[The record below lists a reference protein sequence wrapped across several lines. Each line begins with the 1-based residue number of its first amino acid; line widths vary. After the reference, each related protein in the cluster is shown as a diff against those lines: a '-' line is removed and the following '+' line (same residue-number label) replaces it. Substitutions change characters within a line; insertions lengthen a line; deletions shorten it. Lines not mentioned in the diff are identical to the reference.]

1 MEGRKEKEGKKEMK
15 SICLDFLPL
24 LAYHLTALLV
34 LIAELLG
41 SCPHQFHR
49 QIHIGFWCRSR
60 LHCCTDG
67 AVVKMASDLGVFTC
81 TPHSTWFSVHY
92 TFLVLLLK
100 EILLLKKL
108 LVFLCVG
115 SFFSLERLIHQS
127 LNSSLVCLPAL
138 LFGYLIWS
146 CGFECH
152 LYAAD
157 LSFDLS
163 IRLVDIS
170 TWMPDKHLKHILS
183 RIS

>member
-1 MEGRKEKEGKKEMK
+1 M
-15 SICLDFLPL
+15 L
-24 LAYHLTALLV
+24 HV
-34 LIAELLG
+34 
-41 SCPHQFHR
+41 
-49 QIHIGFWCRSR
+49 GFWCRCR

-67 AVVKMASDLGVFTC
+67 AVVQLAGDLGVFTC
-81 TPHSTWFSVHY
+81 TPHSTGFSVHY
-92 TFLVLLLK
+92 SLVLLLK
-100 EILLLKKL
+100 EMLLLKQL
-108 LVFLCVG
+108 LVFLCVR
-115 SFFSLERLIHQS
+115 SCFSLERLIPQS

-146 CGFECH
+146 CGFECN